1 LDFGQSERH
10 GLDEQYQ
17 LLQDRLVR
25 PKDGPFGGPIYKDG
39 NQDALDSIEENGC
52 VDIPEGLGVA
62 SDCDFITASQIGSQV
77 IE

>member
-1 LDFGQSERH
+1 M
-10 GLDEQYQ
+10 
-17 LLQDRLVR
+17 R
-25 PKDGPFGGPIYKDG
+25 PNDGPLGGPIYKDG
-39 NQDALDSIEENGC
+39 NQDAIDSIEENGC

>member
-1 LDFGQSERH
+1 MDFGQSERH

-25 PKDGPFGGPIYKDG
+25 PKDGPLGGPINKDG
-39 NQDALDSIEENGC
+39 NQDAIDSIEENDC
-52 VDIPEGLGVA
+52 VDIGVA